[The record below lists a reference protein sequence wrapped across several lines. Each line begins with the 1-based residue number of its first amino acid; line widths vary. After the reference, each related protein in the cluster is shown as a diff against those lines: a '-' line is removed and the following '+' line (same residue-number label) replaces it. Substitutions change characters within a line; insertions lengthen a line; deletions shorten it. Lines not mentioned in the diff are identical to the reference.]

1 MLDKRVL
8 NGAEVN
14 YGGRR
19 WRERE
24 REHTFTGASERI
36 FNIKF
41 LEKSEDFD
49 F

>member
-1 MLDKRVL
+1 MV
-8 NGAEVN
+8 AE
-14 YGGRR
+14 GG
-19 WRERE
+19 E